1 MLWKILLVKI
11 STNTPKR
18 LLMHRKLLRQKCSE
32 NSVQCI
38 TNHHNVEKCF
48 LESKTLIRTSLSDG
62 WVSISIG
69 EGREEKIDDQ
79 DMIIKLQQQLI
90 QQIEGDIKSVKDAVH
105 LKKIASNVTH
115 VHTFQV
121 LLSIF

>member
-1 MLWKILLVKI
+1 MRRTVYSVLQIITML
-11 STNTPKR
+11 R
-18 LLMHRKLLRQKCSE
+18 
-32 NSVQCI
+32 SV
-38 TNHHNVEKCF
+38 F

-105 LKKIASNVTH
+105 LRKIPSNVTH